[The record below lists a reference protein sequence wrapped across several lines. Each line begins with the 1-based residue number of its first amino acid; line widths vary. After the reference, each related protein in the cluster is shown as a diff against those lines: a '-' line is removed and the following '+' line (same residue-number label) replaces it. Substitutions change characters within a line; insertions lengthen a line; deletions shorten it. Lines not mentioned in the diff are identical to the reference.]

1 MVRVLNFL
9 CVALMALAILAD
21 YHISEQTRVARV
33 ELNRVVQRTAE
44 ERSKMS
50 VLQAEWVQL
59 ASPARIQQLAETTLN
74 MSDTATV
81 QLSSL
86 TLLPRRGE
94 APLGGAQ
101 ARDASAPAPEPSEI
115 VKIAAHSGM

>member
-1 MVRVLNFL
+1 MIRVLNFL
-9 CVALMALAILAD
+9 CVAVMALAILAD

-33 ELNRVVQRTAE
+33 ELNRVEHRTAE

-50 VLQAEWVQL
+50 VLQTEWVQL
-59 ASPARIQQLAETTLN
+59 ASPQRIQQLAESTLN

-86 TLLPRRGE
+86 TQLPRRGE

-101 ARDASAPAPEPSEI
+101 VRDASVQPPEPSEI
-115 VKIAAHSGM
+115 VKIAAQPGL